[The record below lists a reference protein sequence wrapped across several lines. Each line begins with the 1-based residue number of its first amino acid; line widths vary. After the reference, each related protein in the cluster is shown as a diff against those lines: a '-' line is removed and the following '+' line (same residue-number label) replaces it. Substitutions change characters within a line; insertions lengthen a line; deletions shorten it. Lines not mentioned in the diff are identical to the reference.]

1 MNKKQKY
8 HQSVVPGAGTAVNVV
23 NRDIN
28 FALRIWKRKLKNADI
43 LDKLKDNREY
53 TKPSIIKRKQKAK
66 AAYIQQI
73 RSAEEQY

>member
-8 HQSVVPGAGTAVNVV
+8 HQSVVPGGGTSVNVV

-53 TKPSIIKRKQKAK
+53 TKPSIIKRKQKTK
-66 AAYIQQI
+66 AVYIQKI
-73 RSAEEQY
+73 RAAEEQY

>member
-8 HQSVVPGAGTAVNVV
+8 HQSVVPGGGTSVNVV

-53 TKPSIIKRKQKAK
+53 TKPSIIKRKQKTK
-66 AAYIQQI
+66 ASYIQKI

>member
-8 HQSVVPGAGTAVNVV
+8 HQSVVPGGGTSVNVV

-28 FALRIWKRKLKNADI
+28 FALRIWKRQLKSSDVLSSI
-43 LDKLKDNREY
+43 KDRREH
-53 TKPSIIKRKQKAK
+53 TKPSIIKRKQKIK
-66 AAYIQQI
+66 AIYIQKI